1 MVVTLS
7 ENPEN
12 ERGERGGGVGGA
24 SGRLR
29 AEGISGERGA
39 AERGGARRRE

>member
-1 MVVTLS
+1 MVVTLKTPKTS
-7 ENPEN
+7 AANAAAEC
-12 ERGERGGGVGGA
+12 GA

-29 AEGISGERGA
+29 AEGIIGERGA